1 MVDKKIF
8 KKEKIIVFGG
18 SGFIGSHVAEALNEK
33 GYRVV
38 IADLKNNKINKN
50 IKFKNYINNKKVF
63 NLVKKASIVYN
74 FAAIADIQDL
84 MTIP

>member
-38 IADLKNNKINKN
+38 IADLKKI
-50 IKFKNYINNKKVF
+50 IKSIKKYKV
-63 NLVKKASIVYN
+63 
-74 FAAIADIQDL
+74 
-84 MTIP
+84 